1 MDSLFP
7 VIREDLY
14 HLQMDVKHVQVVQSD
29 HAERL
34 LRLERRQASDAALK
48 SVWSSPFPSMLNGTP
63 QQGPIATP
71 TADVFDDFDGQGQS
85 LLTSLHLESDEEPSR
100 RGASRANSVRFD
112 VSAIQGSN
120 WAQNSRITGDFGP
133 TRPNSAFGSHP
144 MTERSLSHK
153 SDGRHSSAG
162 HSVHSMHSGRT
173 NSLGL
178 DTNFII
184 GGRGDDSPVSIPEPP
199 PGLFVLGSVPS
210 IIRCWLNTNF
220 SHNALLYAVVC
231 TGSQKSLLEYS
242 LVKDLGMLDQLL
254 KSPLGSYSIRLP
266 VYLPEAIVTQPTSR
280 SNSPAPPSLPTLT
293 ANFEVTGI
301 NQRSSSERRNGLR
314 IFIGSDTLR
323 AHSADLLFSQNIMTI
338 YGDDRNKLSI
348 PFVRP
353 EDDSIFKD
361 LCTTN
366 VFPEKVELKAT
377 APAFTPSES
386 RSKASFRGELSIPPS
401 SNGNGACVELKSAVS
416 TFSSPNESRAAL
428 ETESGHSQA
437 ASSSEAKSRASSFED
452 AQSHRTDE
460 HATEEASHEDGTAV
474 PNASSE
480 TSTASDGKRRDSS
493 RRDSSG
499 GIWSSWRKENGPT
512 MPSGNDAPREFIA
525 TSGYQRPSRGGRS
538 MKVLKPSK
546 PPNNSTRSTSGARTG
561 SSYEPVPR
569 ASGETRRKSQVATTN
584 SNGQALNW
592 EAKRTLSGD
601 IKVPKDLSARPLPT
615 VPRSSNPIGG
625 ASAFA
630 WMNSGKGNKSSTAT
644 TAAE

>member
-1 MDSLFP
+1 MDSHFP
-7 VIREDLY
+7 ATREDLY
-14 HLQMDVKHVQVVQSD
+14 HVQMDVKHVQVVQTD

-48 SVWSSPFPSMLNGTP
+48 SVWSSPFPSVLNGTP
-63 QQGPIATP
+63 QQGPVPTP

-85 LLTSLHLESDEEPSR
+85 LLTSLQLESDEEPLR

-112 VSAIQGSN
+112 VSATQGSN
-120 WAQNSRITGDFGP
+120 WAQTSRYSGEFGP
-133 TRPNSAFGSHP
+133 TRPNSGFGSHP

-153 SDGRHSSAG
+153 SDGRHSSMG

-173 NSLGL
+173 SSLGL
-178 DTNFII
+178 DTNFMI
-184 GGRGDDSPVSIPEPP
+184 GGQGDDSPVDIPEPP

-231 TGSQKSLLEYS
+231 TGSQKSLLDYT
-242 LVKDLGMLDQLL
+242 LVKDLGMLDQLQ
-254 KSPLGSYSIRLP
+254 KNMVGSYTIRLP
-266 VYLPEAIVTQPTSR
+266 VYLPEAIVTQPSSR
-280 SNSPAPPSLPTLT
+280 SNSPAPSLPTLT

-301 NQRSSSERRNGLR
+301 NQRNVPERKNGLR
-314 IFIGSDTLR
+314 VFIGSDTLR
-323 AHSADLLFSQNIMTI
+323 AHSADLLFSQNIMTL

-361 LCTTN
+361 LCTTTL
-366 VFPEKVELKAT
+366 VPEKVELKAT

-386 RSKASFRGELSIPPS
+386 KGERFHGEEITVSTS
-401 SNGNGACVELKSAVS
+401 SNGIDASAGFKSSVS
-416 TFSSPNESRAAL
+416 TPSSLLGSKPATDGDTTQIQATTRL
-428 ETESGHSQA
+428 EDSQNPG
-437 ASSSEAKSRASSFED
+437 SSYFDDSE
-452 AQSHRTDE
+452 HRHD
-460 HATEEASHEDGTAV
+460 D
-474 PNASSE
+474 
-480 TSTASDGKRRDSS
+480 ASDGIGHEAEAAAQRRLSEASTAGDRKRRDSN
-493 RRDSSG
+493 RRDSSS
-499 GIWSSWRKENGPT
+499 GIWSSWRKENVPLTPNGADP
-512 MPSGNDAPREFIA
+512 PREIVA
-525 TSGYQRPSRGGRS
+525 TSGYQRASRGGRS

-546 PPNNSTRSTSGARTG
+546 STTVSTRSTSGARTG

-569 ASGETRRKSQVATTN
+569 NSGESRRKNQVATTD
-584 SNGQALNW
+584 SNGQPLKW
-592 EAKRTLSGD
+592 EAKRTLSED
-601 IKVPKDLSARPLPT
+601 IKVPKDLRALPT

-630 WMNSGKGNKSSTAT
+630 WMNSKSSKPSA